1 MSEETAFDQMGSD
14 LLNAL
19 GIDATFIPKIGDPV
33 SLKVNFDQNVD
44 LQPDG
49 YPGSYQGYMKT
60 VEFLYSDL
68 GKMPAE
74 GDCFLIGSTRYQYKQ
89 VLDHDGAGRFVKV
102 VVNG

>member
-49 YPGSYQGYMKT
+49 YPGS
-60 VEFLYSDL
+60 
-68 GKMPAE
+68 
-74 GDCFLIGSTRYQYKQ
+74 
-89 VLDHDGAGRFVKV
+89 
-102 VVNG
+102 